1 MMFTR
6 VQEKERGMFGSVAA
20 ETISI
25 SCFGG
30 SAQILKDLLQEA
42 QVAYLE
48 RDGNKTIIYR
58 GIKQWSGSIDPMDW
72 IRCMSRSPRQMSTVV
87 LDESQK
93 QLILDDMR
101 EYLHPQTVSL
111 VYSNILI
118 TCLNHHTNSFHR
130 KSGTPIE
137 EYLIGVAICMF
148 PYTSSIIYRANMRN
162 RLHGPPGTGKTSL
175 CFALAG
181 LLHLRIY
188 VASLNSKTMT
198 EDGLASLFRN
208 LPSRCIVLLEDI
220 DAAGLTLKRQ
230 DVIEP
235 NAKSSEDQQ
244 ENPEKSAGASSIE
257 STQGISFSG
266 FLNIIRGVASSEGH
280 VLVMTTNHIE
290 KLDAALLR
298 PGRVD
303 LSIYFGRAVLAV
315 LTGMFKA
322 IYATVGDESFE
333 AAEQSD
339 TKESFTISESAAK
352 KQSNATWGKTYRGRM
367 RSHGK
372 SEREIGDLA
381 AKFAELV
388 PEDIFTPAEIQGY
401 LLRHKTNPQDAID
414 GCAAFVESKL
424 KQQT

>member
-1 MMFTR
+1 MT
-6 VQEKERGMFGSVAA
+6 
-20 ETISI
+20 
-25 SCFGG
+25 
-30 SAQILKDLLQEA
+30 
-42 QVAYLE
+42 
-48 RDGNKTIIYR
+48 
-58 GIKQWSGSIDPMDW
+58 
-72 IRCMSRSPRQMSTVV
+72 
-87 LDESQK
+87 
-93 QLILDDMR
+93 
-101 EYLHPQTVSL
+101 
-111 VYSNILI
+111 
-118 TCLNHHTNSFHR
+118 
-130 KSGTPIE
+130 
-137 EYLIGVAICMF
+137 
-148 PYTSSIIYRANMRN
+148 N

-220 DAAGLTLKRQ
+220 DAAGLTMKRQ

-235 NAKSSEDQQ
+235 IVNSSEEQQ
-244 ENPEKSAGASSIE
+244 EASGKPAGASSTE

-266 FLNIIRGVASSEGH
+266 FLNIIDGVASSEGR

-290 KLDAALLR
+290 KLDPALLR

-303 LSIYFGRAVLAV
+303 LSIYFGRAGLAV

-333 AAEQSD
+333 APEQSD
-339 TKESFTISESAAK
+339 IKESFTVSESAIK
-352 KQSNATWGKTYRGRM
+352 TQSNATSGKAYRGRM

-372 SEREIGDLA
+372 TEREISDLA
-381 AKFAELV
+381 TKFAELV
-388 PEDIFTPAEIQGY
+388 PEDVFTPAEIQGY
-401 LLRHKTNPQDAID
+401 LLRHKTNPQGAID
-414 GCAAFVESKL
+414 GCADFVDSKV